1 MPPGKSFKSLLIA
14 SLWLTDL
21 KTKEKILGVQ
31 VWGRRAPL
39 EGWRSNTW
47 TTHPTPLPQAR
58 LSWPQGET
66 WGDKILLYFR
76 YVEPKK
82 LKLKNIT
89 QRRVGGTGE
98 NDQKEQNSS
107 YRIIKSWGC
116 KVKKKK
122 GENSAYQKTLI
133 PGKVTTEGNGTRLL
147 YSCLENPTDGGAWQ
161 AAIYGVAQ
169 SWTRLKRLSSSS
181 REGDKAELPSSFIK
195 EH

>member
-82 LKLKNIT
+82 LKLKNRT

-122 GENSAYQKTLI
+122 GGEFSI
-133 PGKVTTEGNGTRLL
+133 PKNI
-147 YSCLENPTDGGAWQ
+147 NP
-161 AAIYGVAQ
+161 
-169 SWTRLKRLSSSS
+169 
-181 REGDKAELPSSFIK
+181 REGDNRRQWHPAPVLLPGKSHGRRSLAGCHSWGSTELDTT
-195 EH
+195 EAT